1 MVSKSLREWLRVLEQ
16 DGVLKHVGREVNLEH
31 ELAAVGKKACGTYA
45 VWFDK
50 PIGERLPKDNKIPVV
65 TGICGNRAMFAK
77 AMGVSA
83 REMSGTFSEAQAHP
97 IEPVV
102 VPPGEAPVKAVVTR
116 QVNLYGLPIPVHHEK
131 DSGQYITAGVVVAK
145 DPVTGQRNVSIHR
158 LQVTDKNHL
167 GVSCCRGISWLYR
180 EWLKNQEIHS
190 KSPSVLGWI
199 PLLCSPPRQLQPSVS
214 TSLVLQEHC
223 TGSP

>member
-116 QVNLYGLPIPVHHEK
+116 QVNLYGLPIPVHTK
-131 DSGQYITAGVVVAK
+131 RTVDNI
-145 DPVTGQRNVSIHR
+145 
-158 LQVTDKNHL
+158 
-167 GVSCCRGISWLYR
+167 
-180 EWLKNQEIHS
+180 
-190 KSPSVLGWI
+190 
-199 PLLCSPPRQLQPSVS
+199 LQPA
-214 TSLVLQEHC
+214 
-223 TGSP
+223 

>member
-116 QVNLYGLPIPVHHEK
+116 QVNLYGPVSYTHLVAWETQAAVRGGADILMVDTGAREDLECCLSELAAMGCREHIKVAFAGNVKLTDIPELSERADILCIGK
-131 DSGQYITAGVVVAK
+131 
-145 DPVTGQRNVSIHR
+145 
-158 LQVTDKNHL
+158 
-167 GVSCCRGISWLYR
+167 
-180 EWLKNQEIHS
+180 EI
-190 KSPSVLGWI
+190 VDA
-199 PLLCSPPRQLQPSVS
+199 PLLDWKLDVMGEEC
-214 TSLVLQEHC
+214 
-223 TGSP
+223 

>member
-158 LQVTDKNHL
+158 LQVTILWGQK
-167 GVSCCRGISWLYR
+167 
-180 EWLKNQEIHS
+180 
-190 KSPSVLGWI
+190 
-199 PLLCSPPRQLQPSVS
+199 
-214 TSLVLQEHC
+214 
-223 TGSP
+223 

>member
-97 IEPVV
+97 IEPV
-102 VPPGEAPVKAVVTR
+102 AVR
-116 QVNLYGLPIPVHHEK
+116 RG
-131 DSGQYITAGVVVAK
+131 
-145 DPVTGQRNVSIHR
+145 R
-158 LQVTDKNHL
+158 LL
-167 GVSCCRGISWLYR
+167 
-180 EWLKNQEIHS
+180 
-190 KSPSVLGWI
+190 
-199 PLLCSPPRQLQPSVS
+199 
-214 TSLVLQEHC
+214 
-223 TGSP
+223 